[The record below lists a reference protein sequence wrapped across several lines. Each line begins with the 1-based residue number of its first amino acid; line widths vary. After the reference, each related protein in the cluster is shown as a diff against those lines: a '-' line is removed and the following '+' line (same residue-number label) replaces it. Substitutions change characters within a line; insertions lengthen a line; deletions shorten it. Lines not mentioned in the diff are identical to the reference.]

1 MRRREALRHIERA
14 PRRGGGAGER
24 GAAAAAA
31 AGRAVA
37 RERADRASGQI
48 QISGGCYCSH
58 FRNTTSQTSDSVIY
72 KYIYV
77 LSFFFVKVASAVF
90 AIPTNQCHII
100 QSLLHA
106 FSYFPSKLEKFS
118 VLKESSP
125 TTKTAAVD
133 AKPDSRDFGMQVD
146 MPALLRELE
155 EIRR

>member
-1 MRRREALRHIERA
+1 M
-14 PRRGGGAGER
+14 
-24 GAAAAAA
+24 
-31 AGRAVA
+31 
-37 RERADRASGQI
+37 
-48 QISGGCYCSH
+48 
-58 FRNTTSQTSDSVIY
+58 
-72 KYIYV
+72 
-77 LSFFFVKVASAVF
+77 

-100 QSLLHA
+100 QSLLLA